1 MDSPS
6 VAALLDQKMS
16 LHIHRFVDS
25 IKAHESRGQRDF
37 SMSMRDAKDLHAD
50 ITKLLITL
58 EQMREQ
64 SARGSEVVELQITGG
79 SFKSA

>member
-1 MDSPS
+1 
-6 VAALLDQKMS
+6 MS

-25 IKAHESRGQRDF
+25 IKAHESRGQKDF
-37 SMSMRDAKDLHAD
+37 SMPLRDAKDLHAD

-64 SARGSEVVELQITGG
+64 QARGTEVVEVQITGG